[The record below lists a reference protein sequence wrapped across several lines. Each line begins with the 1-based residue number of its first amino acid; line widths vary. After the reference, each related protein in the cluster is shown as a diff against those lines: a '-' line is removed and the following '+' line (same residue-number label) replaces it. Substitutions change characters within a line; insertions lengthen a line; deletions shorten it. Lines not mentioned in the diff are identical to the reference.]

1 MWGRRIIVLTVAVV
15 ITVVTLGFWTY
26 FARVL
31 GVYLSQPDQP
41 KQEEQ
46 VNPNEVTVKIIN
58 KPAPQQPCDK
68 AHPCPATPHG

>member
-1 MWGRRIIVLTVAVV
+1 MWGRRAIVLAVAVA
-15 ITVVTLGFWTY
+15 ITVVSLGFWTY

-46 VNPNEVTVKIIN
+46 INPNEVQVKIIN
-58 KPAPQQPCDK
+58 KPETKKTCDP
-68 AHPCPATPHG
+68 AHPCPPPHE